1 MTSIKVTV
9 ILQKYQTF
17 QLTSFN
23 PTFDFSLTMKICNFH
38 YSSRPKVRPDWTAM
52 LKEIESN
59 KKLKHVECND
69 RSKPLLPKVKAKG
82 QFLYESE
89 KPNVHNELL
98 KQIQQGINLKKTQTN
113 DRSKPLLEG
122 LRKFRRQM
130 TIEEQIIKSQSMAS
144 IPPEEIVADEVD
156 EMDDI
161 DKVRDDLQSTKQ
173 MLALELRNKEA
184 QIRENKRLQA
194 RIQNLEA
201 ELEKERN
208 STKTK
213 GDNITSVGS
222 SSAADEKLIKLLK
235 TEAEQA
241 RKASEEL
248 EKKFHDTAEQLDN
261 TKSALE
267 EAKKQNQLL
276 EKKLQEALAGKKAT
290 LDKKESINK
299 EEDVSDYEV
308 EESESDDDLDEEAKK
323 EKKAQKEVKV
333 LRNKLRSFKN
343 KQDNAKKERVA
354 LKQQMKT
361 LQAAIKDEKKKFK
374 SLQKEVGNSL
384 TQNVYQN

>member
-1 MTSIKVTV
+1 MMQPNP
-9 ILQKYQTF
+9 ILIEYDLIQTC
-17 QLTSFN
+17 
-23 PTFDFSLTMKICNFH
+23 FD
-38 YSSRPKVRPDWTAM
+38 SSRPKVRPDWTAM

-89 KPNVHNELL
+89 KQNAHNELL
-98 KQIQQGINLKKTQTN
+98 KQIQTGINLKKVVTN

-144 IPPEEIVADEVD
+144 IPPEEIAPEEVD

-208 STKTK
+208 AAKTRSDSGAPSTATV
-213 GDNITSVGS
+213 TGS
-222 SSAADEKLIKLLK
+222 SAAADEKLIKLLK

-241 RKASEEL
+241 RKTSEEL

-276 EKKLQEALAGKKAT
+276 EKRLQEALAGKKAT
-290 LDKKESINK
+290 LDKKESVNK
-299 EEDVSDYEV
+299 EDDVSDYEV

-323 EKKAQKEVKV
+323 EKKALKEVKV
-333 LRNKLRSFKN
+333 MRNKLRSFKN

-374 SLQKEVGNSL
+374 SLQKEVGSGVKLQLSNLQLVLACS
-384 TQNVYQN
+384 

>member
-1 MTSIKVTV
+1 
-9 ILQKYQTF
+9 
-17 QLTSFN
+17 
-23 PTFDFSLTMKICNFH
+23 
-38 YSSRPKVRPDWTAM
+38 M

-98 KQIQQGINLKKTQTN
+98 KQIQQGFNLKKTVTN

-144 IPPEEIVADEVD
+144 IPPEEIVTDEVD

-208 STKTK
+208 SSKNK
-213 GDNITSVGS
+213 GESISIGGS

-248 EKKFHDTAEQLDN
+248 EKKFHDTAEQLDS

-267 EAKKQNQLL
+267 DAKKQNQLL
-276 EKKLQEALAGKKAT
+276 EKRLQEALAGKKAS

-299 EEDVSDYEV
+299 EDEASDYEV
-308 EESESDDDLDEEAKK
+308 EESESDDDLDEDAKK

-374 SLQKEVGNSL
+374 SLQKEVGSHFNTWLYYAKPRCLSF
-384 TQNVYQN
+384 